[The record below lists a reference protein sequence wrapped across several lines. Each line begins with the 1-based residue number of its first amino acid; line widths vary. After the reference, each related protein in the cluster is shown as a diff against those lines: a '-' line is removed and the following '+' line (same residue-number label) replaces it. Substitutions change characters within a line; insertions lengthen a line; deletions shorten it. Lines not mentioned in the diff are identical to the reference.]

1 MKHGFSLGLALA
13 ILLSAC
19 AHAPSVAPQD
29 AAHTQAPAAN
39 VATMDAQR
47 DIVLAV
53 ANPIEPPSTHA
64 GSSLLGYTPS
74 ALYGAGE
81 RAVSSLSALKQQYG
95 LHEVAGWPIKA
106 LKVYCV
112 VLQPPPGVARDE
124 LVKALAKDDRVA
136 LVQPLQDYAVY
147 AGNAQDD
154 AQNSTQN
161 NAPTNPHPYNDPY
174 VNLQRGFVETDAAIA
189 QNTSQGAG
197 VHIAIVDTGAD
208 VTHPDLQGRIGD
220 THDEVGMDASSFN
233 RDSHGTE
240 VAGIITA
247 DADNHQGIVG
257 IAPKA
262 MVSIYKACWYPQP
275 DSGARCNSFTLA
287 KALAAV
293 MDTNA
298 RIINLSL
305 GGPADPLLGKLL
317 DQLLGEGRI
326 VVAALPPSGA
336 LDGFPDNAP
345 GVLVVRV
352 SNASTAPPGVL
363 SAPGNDILTT
373 QPGGGY
379 DFTSGS
385 SMAAAHVSGIAA
397 LVLSLEPKLDAQA
410 VHDLLLRSSK
420 LSHGVLQ
427 VNAAA
432 AVAALDDPGKTHR

>member
-1 MKHGFSLGLALA
+1 MKQRFFPAFALA
-13 ILLSAC
+13 ALLSAC
-19 AHAPSVAPQD
+19 AHEPSITAPDPSSDQS
-29 AAHTQAPAAN
+29 QAPAAN
-39 VATMDAQR
+39 VASMDAQR

-64 GSSLLGYTPS
+64 GSSLLGYTS
-74 ALYGAGE
+74 HALYGAGE
-81 RAVSSLSALKQQYG
+81 RAVSNLSALKQQYG

-112 VLQPPPGVARDE
+112 VLEPPPGVARDA
-124 LVKALAKDDRVA
+124 LLKALAKDDRVQ

-147 AGNAQDD
+147 ADDTQDPR
-154 AQNSTQN
+154 T
-161 NAPTNPHPYNDPY
+161 YNDPY
-174 VNLQRGFVETDAAIA
+174 VNLQRGFVETDAALA
-189 QNTSQGAG
+189 QNSSQGAG

-208 VTHPDLQGRIGD
+208 TTHPDLQGRIVD
-220 THDEVGMDASSFN
+220 THDEVGGDAASFN
-233 RDSHGTE
+233 HDSHGTE

-262 MVSIYKACWYPQP
+262 IVSIYKACWYPQGHG
-275 DSGARCNSFTLA
+275 GARCNSFTLA

-298 RIINLSL
+298 RIVNLSL

-317 DQLLGEGRI
+317 DQLLDEGRI
-326 VVAALPPSGA
+326 VVAALPPSGS
-336 LDGFPDNAP
+336 LEGFPDNAP
-345 GVLVVRV
+345 GVIVVRV
-352 SNASTAPPGVL
+352 SSASPAPPGVL
-363 SAPGNDILTT
+363 SAPGTDILTT

-397 LVLSLEPKLDAQA
+397 LMLSLAPKLDARS
-410 VHDLLLRSSK
+410 VHDLLLDSSK
-420 LSHGVLQ
+420 VSHGMLQ

-432 AVAALDDPGKTHR
+432 AVAALDRTEKKQR